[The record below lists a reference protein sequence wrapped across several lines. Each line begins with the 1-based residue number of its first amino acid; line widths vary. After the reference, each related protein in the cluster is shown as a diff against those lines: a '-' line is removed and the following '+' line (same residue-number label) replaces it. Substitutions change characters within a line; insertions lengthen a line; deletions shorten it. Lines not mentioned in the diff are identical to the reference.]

1 MNISEIDK
9 RIEDALRL
17 RLGGPMRIAV
27 LNRIEQAAANG
38 EEYTEEQFYFWIDC
52 LNSAAGWV
60 DDNEVASGI
69 YRDIGCLLAA
79 KGDTEGAIKYFE
91 GSLDADPDTAMRFD
105 IERRLEELR
114 K

>member
-1 MNISEIDK
+1 MNKYDK
-9 RIEDALRL
+9 LIEDALRL
-17 RLGGPMRIAV
+17 KLGGPVRIAV
-27 LNRIEQAAANG
+27 LNQIEQAAANG

-60 DDNEVASGI
+60 DNNEVASGI

-79 KGDTEGAIKYFE
+79 KGDIEGAIKYFE